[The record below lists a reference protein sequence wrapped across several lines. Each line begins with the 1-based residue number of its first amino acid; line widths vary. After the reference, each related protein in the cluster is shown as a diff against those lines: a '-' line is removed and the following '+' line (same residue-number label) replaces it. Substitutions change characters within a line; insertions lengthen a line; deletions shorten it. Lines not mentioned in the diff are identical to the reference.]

1 MLYRVGLDK
10 GYESTVTVD
19 IPTNCYLTLY
29 WNYCNIG
36 YEDDDAECSF
46 EVYDYDGEM
55 IVGLDA
61 KPTVGELFNFYN
73 DYTLAVEPIFITE
86 DDYVSMTVFDVFGR
100 IVYTGSVDLFNVDS
114 LKNGVFMLQYLT
126 SNGGSKT
133 VKINILK

>member
-1 MLYRVGLDK
+1 M
-10 GYESTVTVD
+10 
-19 IPTNCYLTLY
+19 
-29 WNYCNIG
+29 
-36 YEDDDAECSF
+36 
-46 EVYDYDGEM
+46 
-55 IVGLDA
+55 
-61 KPTVGELFNFYN
+61 FNFYN